1 MEYLT
6 TYPKTISF
14 FDGLKG
20 RIHVDGG
27 TGVEQL
33 TIVVKKNVDELLKIF
48 SKEDLLE
55 LNLNINN
62 HFRLGMDFH

>member
-6 TYPKTISF
+6 KYPKTISF

-20 RIHVDGG
+20 KIKVDSK

-33 TIVVKKNVDELLKIF
+33 MVVVKKNVDELLKIF
-48 SKEDLLE
+48 
-55 LNLNINN
+55 
-62 HFRLGMDFH
+62 FY